1 MRNPLR
7 NSVVFI
13 SHPLE
18 CTRRHSATENYIRVV
33 AWVDKGRH
41 ANGMGRKKK
50 VEATVKGG
58 ADIACPTVGVPVKKK
73 GGRPAK
79 TVSTDAQKKACEAAY
94 LGMPEER
101 IAILCGFYDGGGT
114 WAAYLTRNPEFAGQ
128 LKASR
133 VAGEVDMTKRVMG
146 AENGWQ
152 GSAWLL
158 ERTRGYVARQQLEHS
173 GPGGKALTIA
183 HQVLAAV
190 SVGERG

>member
-1 MRNPLR
+1 MKRQKKL
-7 NSVVFI
+7 
-13 SHPLE
+13 
-18 CTRRHSATENYIRVV
+18 TREDSYGGGTGVREVSQGSG
-33 AWVDKGRH
+33 KG
-41 ANGMGRKKK
+41 GMEKVGKVGKVERKKPGPAQK
-50 VEATVKGG
+50 VV
-58 ADIACPTVGVPVKKK
+58 PTD
-73 GGRPAK
+73 
-79 TVSTDAQKKACEAAY
+79 TQKKAIEAAY

-114 WAAYLTRNPEFAGQ
+114 WAAWLTRHPEFAGQ

-133 VAGEVDMTKRVMG
+133 VSGEVDMTKRVMG

-190 SVGERG
+190 QHGERA